1 MNKFEGI
8 KFKTSPVKTAHG
20 SKVIEGTAKGNFTR
34 EAIKKYAQTL
44 ADKLSTNGKKASVAV
59 ALHYKK
65 SNKWAGGEFS
75 SVDDDV
81 IIYDPSDSV
90 HGRIVKDDTI
100 NAIQIYVIKNK

>member
-34 EAIKKYAQTL
+34 EAI
-44 ADKLSTNGKKASVAV
+44 KASVAV